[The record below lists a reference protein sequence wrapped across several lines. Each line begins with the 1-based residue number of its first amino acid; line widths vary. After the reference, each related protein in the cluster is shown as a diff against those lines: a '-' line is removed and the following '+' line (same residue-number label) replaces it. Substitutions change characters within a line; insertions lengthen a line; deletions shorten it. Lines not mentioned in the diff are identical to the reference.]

1 MSFTPTIFSRFLR
14 ASPGAASPLRSIA
27 IRLTEHMG
35 VLGGVLLT
43 LYARGSLFWRHQAS
57 DIAYMVPD
65 WAQFG
70 HQIEV

>member
-1 MSFTPTIFSRFLR
+1 
-14 ASPGAASPLRSIA
+14 
-27 IRLTEHMG
+27 MG

-43 LYARGSLFWRHQAS
+43 LYARGSLFWHHQAS
-57 DIAYMVPD
+57 DIAYYMVPD

>member
-1 MSFTPTIFSRFLR
+1 
-14 ASPGAASPLRSIA
+14 
-27 IRLTEHMG
+27 MG

-43 LYARGSLFWRHQAS
+43 LYARGGLFWRHQAS

>member
-1 MSFTPTIFSRFLR
+1 
-14 ASPGAASPLRSIA
+14 
-27 IRLTEHMG
+27 MG